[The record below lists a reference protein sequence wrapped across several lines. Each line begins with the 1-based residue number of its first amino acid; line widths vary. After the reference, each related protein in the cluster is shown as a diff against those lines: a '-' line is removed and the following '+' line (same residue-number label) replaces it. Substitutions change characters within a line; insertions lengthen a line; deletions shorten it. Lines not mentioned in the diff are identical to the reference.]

1 MKLAK
6 ANSLKN
12 KIEVKHVYT
21 IIMII
26 IYIYLITK
34 CIFEYIWGSGL
45 DGCKLELLLMIAFSF
60 IIYILSFF
68 QLDIFHKKL
77 LKKERIKNI
86 KSSKKRRIFESVFL
100 SLILTTFVY
109 LLISYDVIYI
119 DFYSLFP
126 NQIFLSI
133 VGLLVIL
140 FFAFFIFSYVFLY
153 HISKFIITRVK

>member
-1 MKLAK
+1 MMKLA
-6 ANSLKN
+6 NLLKN

-26 IYIYLITK
+26 IYIYLIMK

-45 DGCKLELLLMIAFSF
+45 DGCKLELVLMIVFSF
-60 IIYILSFF
+60 IIYIFSFF
-68 QLDIFHKKL
+68 QLDIFHKKFL
-77 LKKERIKNI
+77 RKDRIKSI
-86 KSSKKRRIFESVFL
+86 KSSKKRRIFESIFL

-109 LLISYDVIYI
+109 LLIAYDVIYI

-140 FFAFFIFSYVFLY
+140 FFAFFIFSYMLLY

>member
-1 MKLAK
+1 MKLA
-6 ANSLKN
+6 NLLKN

-26 IYIYLITK
+26 IYIYLIMK

-45 DGCKLELLLMIAFSF
+45 DGCKLELVLMIVFSF
-60 IIYILSFF
+60 IIYIFSFF
-68 QLDIFHKKL
+68 QLDIFHKKFL
-77 LKKERIKNI
+77 RKDRIKSI
-86 KSSKKRRIFESVFL
+86 KSSKKRRIFESIFL

-109 LLISYDVIYI
+109 LLIAYDVIYI

-140 FFAFFIFSYVFLY
+140 FFAFFIFSYMLLY